1 MNHINKL
8 LRTFEYENWS
18 DLTSSL
24 FPSLKYNVSAVVL
37 STSVLSV
44 ATYKVLGLDVL
55 ATIAFVCVMMMEVVS
70 GMVASK
76 VAQIPASST
85 KMSRFSL
92 KMACYLVMLFVSN
105 SFAESFN
112 VKGSNVG
119 YWFFD
124 WLHLFLAVHIA
135 TENIISIGE
144 NLGVINGK
152 GKTYWISQIQDKVNE
167 LFRVK
172 KDNNGI

>member
-8 LRTFEYENWS
+8 LKTFEYESWS

-24 FPSLKYNVSAVVL
+24 FPSIKYNISAVVL
-37 STSVLSV
+37 STSALSV
-44 ATYKVLGLDVL
+44 ATYKIFGLNIL
-55 ATIAFVCVMMMEVVS
+55 ATIAFVLVLTMEVIS
-70 GMVASK
+70 GIIASK
-76 VAQIPASST
+76 VAGISVSST
-85 KMSRFSL
+85 KSSRFSL
-92 KMACYLVMLFVSN
+92 KMACYLIMLFVSN